1 MSLTPDLMSTNLS
14 RSYMEPL
21 LNGNR
26 DECRRLV
33 EQAIEC
39 GIEPR
44 ELLNNLIWPTME
56 LLQDLYREDR
66 ISIASLNMATRL
78 NRTLTDQITAQIPRQ
93 ASNGKTVLIFCGD
106 DEPEELGGQLCADL
120 FECEGYTVRFAG
132 GGLPYDE
139 SISLVGE
146 VRPDLLILFGT
157 LPRAVPAARKL
168 IDQVREINSCPQMQ
182 IMCCGGIYKRAEG
195 LAEEMGADLYA
206 PDAGQALQVALEHP
220 NRRAT
225 SDQRTV
231 GRGRRLRKAT
241 GREAV
246 AQGLV
251 NPEAA

>member
-14 RSYMEPL
+14 RSYLEPL
-21 LNGNR
+21 LSGNR

-33 EQAIEC
+33 DQAIAC
-39 GIEPR
+39 GVEHR

-56 LLQDLYREDR
+56 LLQDLFREDR
-66 ISIASLNMATRL
+66 ISITSLNLATRL
-78 NRTLTDQITAQIPRQ
+78 NRSLTDQITAQMPRQ
-93 ASNGKTVLIFCGD
+93 PSNGKTVLIFCGD

-132 GGLPYDE
+132 GGVPYDE
-139 SISLVGE
+139 SVSLVGE

-168 IDQVREINSCPQMQ
+168 IDHVREINSCPQMQ

-195 LAEEMGADLYA
+195 LAEEIGADLYA
-206 PDAGQALQVALEHP
+206 ADAGQAVQVATDHP
-220 NRRAT
+220 TRRAT
-225 SDQRTV
+225 PDQQTV
-231 GRGRRLRKAT
+231 GRARRARKPAGRQMAPQSL
-241 GREAV
+241 G
-246 AQGLV
+246 

>member
-231 GRGRRLRKAT
+231 GRGRRLRKTT